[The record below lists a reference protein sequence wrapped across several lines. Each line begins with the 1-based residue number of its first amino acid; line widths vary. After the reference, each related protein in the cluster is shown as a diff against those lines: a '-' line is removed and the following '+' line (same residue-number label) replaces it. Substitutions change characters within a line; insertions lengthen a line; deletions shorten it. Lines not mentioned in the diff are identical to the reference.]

1 MQATDIIRA
10 ILDLIDQV
18 EISPEKEPT
27 QEPETV
33 VEPPASDEL
42 ARFKQIAGILPTEPM
57 GDIANAPAPKYADVD
72 AVTTLAGGGLNG
84 PKHPR
89 DIRVK
94 DVSAYPEY
102 TAPES
107 GEQKPSI
114 HAQLIAILNGLK

>member
-1 MQATDIIRA
+1 MQATDIIRTL
-10 ILDLIDQV
+10 LDLIDQV
-18 EISPEKEPT
+18 DTQPIKEP
-27 QEPETV
+27 ENV
-33 VEPPASDEL
+33 VEPPPSDEL

-72 AVTTLAGGGLNG
+72 AVTTNAGGGLNG

-102 TAPES
+102 TAPENTE
-107 GEQKPSI
+107 EQKPTV
-114 HAQLIAILNGLK
+114 HMQLMAILNGLK